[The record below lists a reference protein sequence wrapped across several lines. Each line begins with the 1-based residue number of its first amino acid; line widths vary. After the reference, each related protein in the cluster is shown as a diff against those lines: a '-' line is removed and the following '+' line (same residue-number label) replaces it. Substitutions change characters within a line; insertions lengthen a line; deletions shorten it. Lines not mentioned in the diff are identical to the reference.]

1 MLIKCPKFEPQIGT
15 KTSCK
20 WVKECAEVCEGNTP
34 YIFVSIPTADL
45 IAELE
50 KRRPNCMTCKD
61 RTSHNPDRCVN
72 CLWGYGHKIEDNFK
86 PSK

>member
-1 MLIKCPKFEPQIGT
+1 MLIKCPKFEAQIGT

-20 WVKECAEVCEGNTP
+20 WVKECAEVCEDNTP

-45 IAELE
+45 LAELE
-50 KRRPNCMTCKD
+50 KRRPCERCD
-61 RTSHNPDRCVN
+61 RAGCIT
-72 CLWGYGHKIEDNFK
+72 CLWAAIGIINNSPKSTDNFK

>member
-1 MLIKCPKFEPQIGT
+1 MLIKCPKFEPHIGT

-20 WVKECAEVCEGNTP
+20 WVKECAEVCEDNTP

-50 KRRPNCMTCKD
+50 KRRPCE
-61 RTSHNPDRCVN
+61 RCVSGPYGECCAP
-72 CLWGYGHKIEDNFK
+72 CLWNDLDFSGKDNFK